1 MCFGFVRMIH
11 GFTST
16 GLTQTQYV
24 NYSKATNIGY
34 VEEKYIFTGKCTMC
48 RMCSPT
54 LFMQP
59 LNLDFLV
66 QFVCNGFEPGNFE
79 TT

>member
-24 NYSKATNIGY
+24 NYSKATNTDY
-34 VEEKYIFTGKCTMC
+34 VEEKYISTGKCTMC

-59 LNLDFLV
+59 LNRDFLV

>member
-11 GFTST
+11 DFTST

-34 VEEKYIFTGKCTMC
+34 VEEKYISTGKSTMC
-48 RMCSPT
+48 RMCSST
-54 LFMQP
+54 FFM
-59 LNLDFLV
+59 
-66 QFVCNGFEPGNFE
+66 
-79 TT
+79 

>member
-34 VEEKYIFTGKCTMC
+34 VEDKYISTGKCTMC
-48 RMCSPT
+48 RMYIALGDAHLCT
-54 LFMQP
+54 KENP
-59 LNLDFLV
+59 L
-66 QFVCNGFEPGNFE
+66 
-79 TT
+79 